1 MSEEIRNVAYIF
13 SYVSFP
19 NNARHFILLI
29 LIATYYN
36 NQHLTSPNHSLLL
49 FIWMSIVKALTLPI
63 IAIVPS
69 LQNIKLYL
77 FKKRID
83 AAKMR

>member
-36 NQHLTSPNHSLLL
+36 NQHLTTPNHS
-49 FIWMSIVKALTLPI
+49 
-63 IAIVPS
+63 IAI
-69 LQNIKLYL
+69 IYL
-77 FKKRID
+77 DVYRKSSNTTDYSDCTFPTKY
-83 AAKMR
+83 